1 MQSSWPD
8 GVTSYEDMCSY
19 AKTLFSEQCAIEDLL
34 TDVPDFGKRDGC
46 FLIRVKG
53 ACRLKKWDAWPVL
66 IDRAMSQ
73 TVGIHGSVDV
83 IQVKARAGGPKQRLY
98 ETLQV
103 SPPTCSCRVYF
114 GGDKH
119 MKFETSSSATEA
131 TNNMAKMLMVN
142 FEPRRVQW
150 NQENQCGYYKKAFHL
165 VLNRYQ
171 WDDGLDPHKDRSETY
186 DPKNP
191 IASPSYGRGSILMI
205 TDSNKKRRQ
214 KNSPVLPIP
223 W

>member
-8 GVTSYEDMCSY
+8 GVTTYGDMCSY
-19 AKTLFSEQCAIEDLL
+19 AKALFSEQCTIENLL
-34 TDVPDFGKRDGC
+34 TDVDFERREGC
-46 FLIRVKG
+46 FLIRVKD
-53 ACRLKKWDAWPVL
+53 ACTLKKWDGWPAH

-119 MKFETSSSATEA
+119 MKFETRSSATEA
-131 TNNMAKMLMVN
+131 TNTMAKMLMQN
-142 FEPRRVQW
+142 FEPRETQW
-150 NQENQCGYYKKAFHL
+150 NQENQGGYYKKSF
-165 VLNRYQ
+165 
-171 WDDGLDPHKDRSETY
+171 
-186 DPKNP
+186 
-191 IASPSYGRGSILMI
+191 SPRPEL
-205 TDSNKKRRQ
+205 
-214 KNSPVLPIP
+214 L
-223 W
+223 